1 MYSSAIVVDYGQQLR
16 TRKAAS
22 KKLDVLPSAWSK
34 TSIPNISAQKS
45 LPFHEAKFVEGALTG
60 EVEAILADLK

>member
-1 MYSSAIVVDYGQQLR
+1 VPLLLITGTNFVPGR
-16 TRKAAS
+16 PPT